1 MSIQEII
8 TIVKTDINLSNNIFL
23 AIIIFISNNTNNIN
37 SINNINCINCI
48 NNIDNTINVKN
59 NNIWYNVSYTVNNN
73 NKNNNNNNI
82 Y

>member
-37 SINNINCINCI
+37 SINNIN
-48 NNIDNTINVKN
+48 NIDNTSNVKN

-73 NKNNNNNNI
+73 NKNNNNII